1 MLTIEGCG
9 SPSFVQNAIE
19 KIAKNNLKFKRIG
32 QAISW
37 VLDLGPK
44 HDNIRVQWIQYSY
57 KNGIIIMRPM
67 MCVSFTMAGNIHEGN
82 WFVIDYW
89 TLKCVRF
96 QGLMGSQWH
105 RFCSFNGYKI

>member
-9 SPSFVQNAIE
+9 RPSFVQNAIE

-44 HDNIRVQWIQYSY
+44 HDNIRVQ
-57 KNGIIIMRPM
+57 
-67 MCVSFTMAGNIHEGN
+67 
-82 WFVIDYW
+82 
-89 TLKCVRF
+89 
-96 QGLMGSQWH
+96 
-105 RFCSFNGYKI
+105 